1 MAALLF
7 LFRLNPLVDKVG
19 PPKGFRL
26 VCSLE
31 DPEADPR
38 PEDWDDLEFAF
49 ERRGGESPCPVIE
62 EKYGEFIIVIDKFV
76 LLLQYQVY

>member
-1 MAALLF
+1 MVG
-7 LFRLNPLVDKVG
+7 RVG

-38 PEDWDDLEFAF
+38 PEDWEDLEFAF
-49 ERRGGESPCPVIE
+49 ERRGGDSPCPENKIE
-62 EKYGEFIIVIDKFV
+62 
-76 LLLQYQVY
+76 